1 MTDLNA
7 IPENQDIDQLHLA
20 ATQGEANA
28 QFKLGTLYE
37 SGEGVAESAAEAA
50 KWYRKAAS
58 LGHVEAK
65 YHLARLYAT
74 GQGVQENDAEA
85 MKWLRM
91 SAEQGYAP
99 AQFNLSYRHNIGKGV
114 SKDATEAAKWSR
126 EAADRG
132 HMDAQHCLGC
142 MYHDGEGVQKDA
154 AEAAKWF
161 RRAAEQGRA
170 DSQFILGTMYY
181 MGEGVRKDAAK
192 SAKWTHKAAKQ
203 GHADAQF
210 NLGIMYETGEGVPQ
224 RAAEAMKWYRKA
236 ARQGHLESQ
245 GLTGITD
252 TDENGSMDETVTDEP
267 TDPFE
272 APESEWITQETDM
285 FLSDLVHRRQ
295 SVDSRLAD
303 ENVGEWLLWEFLE
316 TPEAM
321 ILDVV
326 TKWYLLRTAHVAE
339 SDIWKKL
346 ESHRDEEIRRH
357 DTREVPLP
365 TPIDLDAYIE
375 YRLGVEDPAYL
386 TLDSRFIKEQIN
398 FCRRYTEH
406 QSEHGWQPPKEWLGE
421 KISAHD
427 FDSGNFGA
435 NFPTL
440 PDEPTLSFAGSTTQY
455 FPGSEHLQQKLRDL
469 RFLMLPGDEFWAF
482 NSPSEYWQKL
492 CGRAGVALVR
502 NGNPVGHVVLVMN

>member
-1 MTDLNA
+1 MPDLNA
-7 IPENQDIDQLHLA
+7 IPENRDIDQLRQA
-20 ATQGEANA
+20 ARQGAANA

-37 SGEGVAESAAEAA
+37 SGEGVAESAAEAV

-58 LGHVEAK
+58 LGHAEAR

-74 GQGVQENDAEA
+74 GKGVQESDAEA
-85 MKWLRM
+85 MRWLRM

-114 SKDATEAAKWSR
+114 SKDATEAAKWT
-126 EAADRG
+126 
-132 HMDAQHCLGC
+132 H
-142 MYHDGEGVQKDA
+142 K
-154 AEAAKWF
+154 
-161 RRAAEQGRA
+161 AAEQG
-170 DSQFILGTMYY
+170 
-181 MGEGVRKDAAK
+181 
-192 SAKWTHKAAKQ
+192 
-203 GHADAQF
+203 HANAQF

-236 ARQGHLESQ
+236 ARQGHLEAQ

-252 TDENGSMDETVTDEP
+252 TGEDGSRDETATDELA
-267 TDPFE
+267 DPFE

-285 FLSDLVHRRQ
+285 FLSNLVHRRQ

-326 TKWYLLRTAHVAE
+326 TKWYLLRIAHVAE

-346 ESHRDEEIRRH
+346 QSHRDEEIRRH
-357 DTREVPLP
+357 DAREVPLP

-398 FCRRYTEH
+398 FCRRYAEY

-421 KISAHD
+421 KISVHD

-440 PDEPTLSFAGSTTQY
+440 PDEPTLSFAGSITQY
-455 FPGSEHLQQKLRDL
+455 FLGSEHLQPKLRDL

-492 CGRAGVALVR
+492 RGRAGIALVR